1 VSSGVERGVAE
12 FQLPGGQ
19 LGEQERSGAATE
31 PLQGGLGVGR
41 VGEQLGH
48 RLQDGGDAA
57 GAVVEE
63 LGDTVG
69 ECTPAAY

>member
-1 VSSGVERGVAE
+1 
-12 FQLPGGQ
+12 
-19 LGEQERSGAATE
+19 
-31 PLQGGLGVGR
+31 LQGGLGVGR

-57 GAVVEE
+57 GAVVEA